1 MSRLVQLSFR
11 IAALLSTIAC
21 AMFAHA
27 DLKVV
32 SKVDM
37 SMNGDYHPS
46 QYTTTYY
53 KGPWVRIDSQNKTL
67 ITNAATHKTIEIDHL
82 ARTYVVRE
90 GDLASDAA
98 ETMRMFHA
106 KLTANVTPTSEHQVI
121 QGLNA
126 TKYLADVDFDMTIPQ
141 MSQKAVHLKLHMD
154 NWTTEDLPVKSEA
167 GSIVGT
173 PNDMIRSLFSL
184 TGVGKAK
191 EELSK
196 IKGFT
201 LTNKITSQLDVP
213 DAPAPFAI
221 EIDYECVS
229 ISQAAINPAMFRV
242 PSDYKR
248 DDLGIDW
255 KPAAKG

>member
-1 MSRLVQLSFR
+1 MSLFRTFLSVSLTA
-11 IAALLSTIAC
+11 IVSAYAC
-21 AMFAHA
+21 A

-67 ITNAATHKTIEIDHL
+67 ITNSITHKTIEIDHIQK
-82 ARTYVVRE
+82 TYNIRE

-98 ETMRMFHA
+98 ETMQLFHA
-106 KLTANVTPTSEHQVI
+106 KLTATVNSTDEHQQI

-126 TKYLADVDFDMTIPQ
+126 TKYVADIDFDMTIPQ
-141 MSQKAVHLKLHMD
+141 MGKKAVHLKVHMD
-154 NWTTEDLPVKSEA
+154 DWTTEDLPVKSEA
-167 GSIVGT
+167 GSIVGA

-201 LTNKITSQLDVP
+201 LTNKITSQLDAP

-229 ISQAAINPAMFRV
+229 LSQATLNQAMFRI
-242 PSDYKR
+242 PSDYKKE
-248 DDLGIDW
+248 DLGIDW
-255 KPAAKG
+255 KPAASGRN